1 MTIEVD
7 IAVLGG
13 GPGGYTAAIRAS
25 QLGKKVAII
34 EGDRLGGTCLHRGCI
49 PSKALLRSAEVYYT
63 VKEAHRYGVH
73 AGEVAL
79 RYENVQERKRQ
90 TVDGLY
96 QGLQYLMRKHNIQV
110 VQGKG
115 RIIGPSIFSPRSGAV
130 AVELENGE
138 METVVSTNLIIAT
151 GSRTRHLPGL
161 EPDGRAILS
170 SDEIL
175 DMRELPDSL
184 LIVGGGVI
192 GVEWASMM
200 NDFGVDVTLVEAA
213 SRLLPGEDA
222 DISAELERLLRK
234 RGVRILTGVKLD
246 AESRKYTDEG
256 KLAVAADTSD
266 GPVLLEAD
274 KLLVS
279 IGREANADQIGLENT
294 DVQLSRGYIKV
305 NPMLQTTEPHIYAI
319 GDVTGGLQLAHV
331 AAHEGVLAVEHA
343 CGMKPTALSAR
354 RVPRCVYTRPEIA
367 SVGLTEHEAR
377 QQGGSVRVGKIPF
390 SALGKARVLG
400 EQDGFVKVIADSQT
414 KDVLGVHIIGPNATD
429 LIAEAALAQVLEAT
443 PWEIGQTIH
452 PHPTLSEALSEAA
465 LAVDGQSFAI

>member
-7 IAVLGG
+7 MAILGG

-34 EGDRLGGTCLHRGCI
+34 EMGQLGGTCLHRGCI
-49 PSKALLRSAEVYYT
+49 PSKALLRSAEVYHT
-63 VKEAHRYGVH
+63 VKEADQYGVSTS
-73 AGEVAL
+73 EVVL
-79 RYENVQERKRQ
+79 RYETVQQRKRQ

-96 QGLQYLMRKHNIQV
+96 SGLQYLMRKHGIEV

-170 SDEIL
+170 SDEAL
-175 DMRELPDSL
+175 ELEELPGTL

-200 NDFGVDVTLVEAA
+200 NDFGVEVTMVEAA
-213 SRLLPGEDA
+213 ARLLPGEDA
-222 DISAELERLLRK
+222 DISTELERLLRK

-246 AESRKYTDEG
+246 ASSRQYTEEG
-256 KLAVAADTSD
+256 KLSISADTSD

-279 IGREANADQIGLENT
+279 VGREANADQIGLENT
-294 DVQLSRGYIKV
+294 DVQLNGGFIKV
-305 NPMLQTTEPHIYAI
+305 NAMLQTTEPHIYAI
-319 GDVTGGLQLAHV
+319 GDVIGGLQLAHV
-331 AAHEGVLAVEHA
+331 AAHEGIIAAEHV
-343 CGMKPTALSAR
+343 CGLKPAALSATL
-354 RVPRCVYTRPEIA
+354 VPRCVYSRPEIA
-367 SVGLTEHEAR
+367 SVGWTEHEAR
-377 QQGGSVRVGKIPF
+377 QQGRNVRIGKIPF

-400 EQDGFVKVIADSQT
+400 EQEGFVKVIADSQT
-414 KDVLGVHIIGPNATD
+414 KDVLGVHMIGPHATD
-429 LIAEAALAQVLEAT
+429 LIAEAALAKVLEAT

-465 LAVDGQSFAI
+465 LAVDGESFVI

>member
-7 IAVLGG
+7 MAVLGG

-34 EGDRLGGTCLHRGCI
+34 EMGQLGGTCLHRGCI
-49 PSKALLRSAEVYYT
+49 PSKALLRSAEVYHT
-63 VKEAHRYGVH
+63 VKEADQYGVSTS
-73 AGEVAL
+73 EVVL
-79 RYENVQERKRQ
+79 RYETVQQRKRQ

-96 QGLQYLMRKHNIQV
+96 SGLQYLMRKHGIEV

-170 SDEIL
+170 SDEAL
-175 DMRELPDSL
+175 ELEELPGTL

-200 NDFGVDVTLVEAA
+200 NDFGVEVTMVEAA
-213 SRLLPGEDA
+213 ARLLPGEDA
-222 DISAELERLLRK
+222 DISTELERLLRK

-246 AESRKYTDEG
+246 ASSRQYTEEG
-256 KLAVAADTSD
+256 KLSISADTSD

-279 IGREANADQIGLENT
+279 VGREANADQIGLENT
-294 DVQLSRGYIKV
+294 DVQLNGGFIKV
-305 NPMLQTTEPHIYAI
+305 NAMLQTTEPHIYAI
-319 GDVTGGLQLAHV
+319 GDVIGGLQLAHV
-331 AAHEGVLAVEHA
+331 AAHEGIIAAEHV
-343 CGMKPTALSAR
+343 CGLKPAALSATL
-354 RVPRCVYTRPEIA
+354 VPRCVYSRPEIA
-367 SVGLTEHEAR
+367 SVGWTEHEAR
-377 QQGGSVRVGKIPF
+377 QQGRNVRIGKIPF

-400 EQDGFVKVIADSQT
+400 EQEGFVKVIADSQT
-414 KDVLGVHIIGPNATD
+414 KDVLGVHMIGPHATD
-429 LIAEAALAQVLEAT
+429 LIAEAALAKVLEAT

-465 LAVDGQSFAI
+465 LAVDGESFVI